1 MLCQSKKRIAWQER
15 ISGRLLRVPYAHITF
30 TLPSELH
37 SLSRAH
43 PKVMYQLLLKSAWQT
58 IKELAAKEENIGAL
72 PGMISVLH
80 TWGSDLKYHPHVHT
94 LVSFGGLDKSYKWK
108 WPKRRK
114 KIAPFREL
122 CRSYRRIFLSK
133 LRDVY
138 SKGLIDFDKTY
149 DQIEA
154 LVKDKRWVVNHQ
166 RPTAN
171 TWTLENYLAK
181 YICRSAVTTKRLK
194 YDERTKLVSLLYN
207 DYRKQIAG
215 NKAPLGYKTLHP
227 LDAIHHILQH
237 KLPPYFQRSRYYGI
251 HSSATYQKIKDKIA
265 ASLKRDPASIKI
277 LFSLMR
283 ELLQI
288 PSKGQTLCCLNCS
301 SGQLYTT
308 QIKKD
313 ELWKYLNIR
322 KYKNKSPPNTSTIR
336 SPTKE

>member
-149 DQIEA
+149 EQ
-154 LVKDKRWVVNHQ
+154 
-166 RPTAN
+166 
-171 TWTLENYLAK
+171 
-181 YICRSAVTTKRLK
+181 
-194 YDERTKLVSLLYN
+194 
-207 DYRKQIAG
+207 
-215 NKAPLGYKTLHP
+215 
-227 LDAIHHILQH
+227 
-237 KLPPYFQRSRYYGI
+237 F
-251 HSSATYQKIKDKIA
+251 
-265 ASLKRDPASIKI
+265 SI
-277 LFSLMR
+277 
-283 ELLQI
+283 
-288 PSKGQTLCCLNCS
+288 
-301 SGQLYTT
+301 
-308 QIKKD
+308 
-313 ELWKYLNIR
+313 
-322 KYKNKSPPNTSTIR
+322 
-336 SPTKE
+336 